1 VAAVL
6 GRQFSRRHL
15 EALVG
20 AESIDV
26 EAELAELERRGVL
39 HRNGGMAVDELRFGE
54 SLTQEVAYEGLLLRE
69 RRSLHDRVAQ
79 VFEMEARDPTQAGDA
94 RGRLALAAHHL
105 ARGDDRA
112 RGIRALLGAAQ
123 QAQALPSYG
132 DAVRLYREAWLLAEQ
147 TLGESREPTPG
158 VKQIALEA
166 AVGLCDAAAVYGDS
180 ESEADQRAGQ
190 RGLLLAEDL
199 ADLELHSRLL
209 VAYGMMTLNGPQER
223 FAEGVRMVEKS
234 VEIARRSGSPL
245 AVFKAMRGLIFAY
258 DLDARFAEA
267 GRLVDDTLA
276 SFERNGDASRGTDP
290 YMGARFIRGRFLQDS
305 DAYAEAETWILE
317 SFALADRFGNRT
329 IKAASASMLASIA
342 LVRGDYAA
350 AERWANIALPIA
362 EAIESLTA
370 LRSAAAT
377 LLLVRAQRSGP
388 VASSVELDRLEIGL
402 LSNGDLGSG
411 SETIVEALLENDQV
425 ARARRLA
432 EARLARAGGRM
443 REAKAALSLGLVA
456 LRSGSEELCSA
467 ERSFADALAR
477 AKECGLRS
485 VQGRAQLGLAEVARA
500 RGDDASKV
508 VHAQAAIALLRPL
521 GLEHYSARA
530 ARLLLDR
537 LEESSPNA

>member
-1 VAAVL
+1 
-6 GRQFSRRHL
+6 
-15 EALVG
+15 
-20 AESIDV
+20 
-26 EAELAELERRGVL
+26 
-39 HRNGGMAVDELRFGE
+39 MAFDELRFGE

-79 VFEMEARDPTQAGDA
+79 LLEAESAEPTQTGDA

-112 RGIRALLGAAQ
+112 RGIRALLAAAQ

-132 DAVRLYREAWLLAEQ
+132 DALRLHREAWLLAEQ
-147 TLGESREPTPG
+147 TLGESREPTP
-158 VKQIALEA
+158 VLKRIALEA
-166 AVGLCDAAAVYGDS
+166 AVGICDAAAVYGDS

-190 RGLLLAEDL
+190 RGLALAEEVG
-199 ADLELHSRLL
+199 DLELHSRLL
-209 VAYGMMTLNGPQER
+209 ASYGMMTLNGQQER

-245 AVFKAMRGLIFAY
+245 AIFRAARSLIFAY
-258 DLDARFAEA
+258 FLDARFVEA
-267 GRLVDDTLA
+267 GLLVDETLA
-276 SFERNGDASRGTDP
+276 TFAINGDAERGTEP
-290 YMGARFIRGRFLQDS
+290 YMGARFVRGRFLLDS
-305 DAYAEAETWILE
+305 DAYTEAETWIQE
-317 SFALADRFGNRT
+317 SFALADRLGNRT
-329 IKAASASMLASIA
+329 IKAASASTLASIA
-342 LVRGDYAA
+342 FVRGDYDA

-370 LRSAAAT
+370 VRSTAAT
-377 LLLVRAQRSGP
+377 LLLVRAQRGGP
-388 VASSVELDRLEIGL
+388 VASTAELDRLERGL

-411 SETIVEALLENDQV
+411 SETIVEALLENGEV

-432 EARLARAGGRM
+432 EARLVRAGGRM

-456 LRSGSEELCSA
+456 LRSGSEELGSA
-467 ERSFADALAR
+467 ERSFGDALAR
-477 AKECGLRS
+477 AKECGLGLRS

-500 RGDDASKV
+500 RGDDAAKAA
-508 VHAQAAIALLRPL
+508 HAQAAIALLRPL
-521 GLEHYSARA
+521 GLDHYAARA